1 MNTIG
6 VVLSAGCLGVALV
19 ELRIRADVAGRRMA
33 AFLATAAWL
42 TMALIAWDQH
52 HQLRRSKDATMAATP
67 TPAAVAVGHL
77 VSDVGGSRHE

>member
-6 VVLSAGCLGVALV
+6 VVLSAGCLGVALI
-19 ELRIRADVAGRRMA
+19 ELRLRADVAGRRMA

-52 HQLRRSKDATMAATP
+52 HQLQQSKDATVAA

-77 VSDVGGSRHE
+77 VSAVRSIRHK